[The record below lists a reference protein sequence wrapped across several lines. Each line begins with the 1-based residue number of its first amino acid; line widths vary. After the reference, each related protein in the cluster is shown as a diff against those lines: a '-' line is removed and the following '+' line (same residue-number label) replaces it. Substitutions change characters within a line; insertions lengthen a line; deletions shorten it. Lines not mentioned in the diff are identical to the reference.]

1 MITSLKIKENN
12 SLDNYRR
19 VLENYKQKLEIFN
32 NLEEGI
38 KLGKYN
44 ETEQTNEKEENNEIE
59 ETNETEKTNEKEEI
73 IKTECS
79 ELIITNEYY
88 IFENTSFQKL
98 SRWWHS
104 EDREKTFKY
113 LDKDFTKVMKFLDI
127 IKEKTSYF
135 NIKNH
140 ISLLNDINLFINKII
155 PGLYNLKKTY
165 IEDKKMKAKID
176 SIILVLIDFKTE
188 IKKKKKRNK
197 NKENFKNILLKAYE
211 V

>member
-1 MITSLKIKENN
+1 MITSLKTKEIN

-32 NLEEGI
+32 NLEVGI
-38 KLGKYN
+38 KLGK
-44 ETEQTNEKEENNEIE
+44 TN
-59 ETNETEKTNEKEEI
+59 ETNETNENNEHYDAKE
-73 IKTECS
+73 TEYK
-79 ELIITNEYY
+79 ELIITEEYY

-98 SRWWHS
+98 SRWWCG

-113 LDKDFTKVMKFLDI
+113 LDKDFTKVMKFLDR

-165 IEDKKMKAKID
+165 IGDVKMKAKID

-188 IKKKKKRNK
+188 IKKKRNKKRNR

>member
-44 ETEQTNEKEENNEIE
+44 ETEKTNKTE
-59 ETNETEKTNEKEEI
+59 ETNETEEI
-73 IKTECS
+73 INTVCR
-79 ELIITNEYY
+79 ELIITNKYY
-88 IFENTSFQKL
+88 IFENTSLQKL
-98 SRWWHS
+98 SRWWYS
-104 EDREKTFKY
+104 ENREKTFKY
-113 LDKDFTKVMKFLDI
+113 LDEDFTKVMKFLDR

-140 ISLLNDINLFINKII
+140 NSLLKDINIFINKII

-165 IEDKKMKAKID
+165 IEDVKMKAKID

-188 IKKKKKRNK
+188 TKKTKKRKKNNK
-197 NKENFKNILLKAYE
+197 KFKNILLKAYE

>member
-1 MITSLKIKENN
+1 MITSLKTKEIN

-44 ETEQTNEKEENNEIE
+44 ETNETNENNEHYDAK
-59 ETNETEKTNEKEEI
+59 ETEYK
-73 IKTECS
+73 
-79 ELIITNEYY
+79 ELIITEEYY

-98 SRWWHS
+98 SRWWCG

-113 LDKDFTKVMKFLDI
+113 LDKDFTKVMKFLDR

-165 IEDKKMKAKID
+165 IGDVKMKAKID

-188 IKKKKKRNK
+188 IKKKRNKKRNR